1 MKTIEYTITL
11 PEGLAR
17 EAEAIGLHMPQDV
30 EHLLR
35 EEVRR
40 RRAAEFTAMAD
51 RARALDLP
59 PMTMEEI
66 QAEVDAV
73 RRERQGKCGS

>member
-1 MKTIEYTITL
+1 MSTVEYTVTL
-11 PEGLAR
+11 PEALAR
-17 EAEAIGLHMPQDV
+17 EAESIGLRMPDAV
-30 EHLLR
+30 EYLLR

-40 RRAAEFTAMAD
+40 RRGEEFITMAD
-51 RARALDLP
+51 RAASIELP

-73 RRERQGKCGS
+73 RRQRRGK

>member
-1 MKTIEYTITL
+1 MNTVDYTVTL
-11 PEGLAR
+11 PEALAR
-17 EAEAIGLHMPQDV
+17 EAESIGLKIPDAV

-40 RRAAEFTAMAD
+40 RRGEEFITMAD
-51 RARALDLP
+51 RAASLELP

-73 RRERQGKCGS
+73 RRKRRGR

>member
-1 MKTIEYTITL
+1 MSTVEYTITL
-11 PEGLAR
+11 PESLAR
-17 EAEAIGLHMPQDV
+17 ETESIGLKIPQVV
-30 EHLLR
+30 EDLVR

-40 RRAAEFTAMAD
+40 RRGEEFIAMAD
-51 RARALDLP
+51 RAFALELP

-73 RRERQGKCGS
+73 RRERRGK